1 MLKSFIPIIAVPLV
15 AAALAYLVS
24 DTLAARFLAVAFIV
38 YAISNFFH
46 ISALYNWSVLRDKR
60 ELPSGLGTWSKV
72 FSRLRNAN
80 KTDLETKQ
88 EIREEFDRI
97 QAVVDHLPDGLVVL
111 DQYDH
116 ILWYN
121 NAARELHEIFGF
133 KRPIHHFIRQPEFF
147 TYLTQPSDGQT
158 IKLNLA
164 TRPGRL
170 FEVRVVASS
179 TGQRLLITRDITEA
193 SKIDVMR
200 RDFVANVS
208 HEIRT
213 PVTVIGGFAETLLSL
228 ELDAESKKSYLN
240 TILSQSQT
248 MQRLLQDLLTLSSLE
263 SGSDVAVKESVDMPS
278 LLETLVAEARTLSN
292 GRHEVTLRLDGPR
305 TILGASTEIETAA
318 RNLIVNALRY
328 TPDGGK
334 VDVSWQGLSRFELP
348 EANAKAAFPAGAQAW
363 LRVQDTGPGIAEE
376 HLPRL
381 TERFYRVDRARSRD
395 TGGTGL
401 GLAIVKHVAQRHQAE
416 LVIESEFGKGS
427 RFSIGFH
434 APRIGTGPGN
444 GPGTGPGIN
453 IGEL

>member
-1 MLKSFIPIIAVPLV
+1 
-15 AAALAYLVS
+15 
-24 DTLAARFLAVAFIV
+24 
-38 YAISNFFH
+38 
-46 ISALYNWSVLRDKR
+46 
-60 ELPSGLGTWSKV
+60 
-72 FSRLRNAN
+72 
-80 KTDLETKQ
+80 
-88 EIREEFDRI
+88 
-97 QAVVDHLPDGLVVL
+97 
-111 DQYDH
+111 
-116 ILWYN
+116 
-121 NAARELHEIFGF
+121 
-133 KRPIHHFIRQPEFF
+133 
-147 TYLTQPSDGQT
+147 
-158 IKLNLA
+158 
-164 TRPGRL
+164 
-170 FEVRVVASS
+170 
-179 TGQRLLITRDITEA
+179 
-193 SKIDVMR
+193 
-200 RDFVANVS
+200 
-208 HEIRT
+208 
-213 PVTVIGGFAETLLSL
+213 
-228 ELDAESKKSYLN
+228 
-240 TILSQSQT
+240 

-292 GRHEVTLRLDGPR
+292 GRHELTLRLDGPG

-348 EANAKAAFPAGAQAW
+348 ETNAKAAFPAGAQAW

-434 APRIGTGPGN
+434 APRIGTGA
-444 GPGTGPGIN
+444 GTGTGTGAG

>member
-1 MLKSFIPIIAVPLV
+1 MLKSFILIIAVPII
-15 AAALAYLVS
+15 ALAIAAWGS
-24 DTLAARFLAVAFIV
+24 DTLAARFLAIAFIV
-38 YAISNFFH
+38 YGISNFVH
-46 ISALYNWSVLRDKR
+46 INALYKWAVLRDKR
-60 ELPSGLGTWSKV
+60 DLPNGLGSWAMV
-72 FSRLRNAN
+72 FNRLRKAN
-80 KTDLETKQ
+80 KSDLESKQ
-88 EIREEFDRI
+88 EIRIEFDRI
-97 QAVVDHLPDGLVVL
+97 QAVVDHLPDGLIVL

-116 ILWYN
+116 IIWYN
-121 NAARELHEIFGF
+121 NAARSLHEIFGF

-147 TYLTQPSDGQT
+147 NYLSAPTDGQAL
-158 IKLNLA
+158 KMNFA

-170 FEVRVVASS
+170 FEIRVVASTS
-179 TGQRLLITRDITEA
+179 GQRLLITRDVTEA

-228 ELDAESKKSYLN
+228 DLDEPSRNSYLN

-263 SGSDVAVKESVDMPS
+263 SGVDVAAKEPVDMPELIES
-278 LLETLVAEARTLSN
+278 LAAEARSLSN
-292 GRHEVTLRLDGPR
+292 GRHEITVRIDGPKI
-305 TILGASTEIETAA
+305 ILGAQTEIETAA

-334 VDVSWQGLSRFELP
+334 VDISWQGLSRFELP
-348 EANAKAAFPAGAQAW
+348 DTKATASFPTGIQAW
-363 LRVQDTGPGIAEE
+363 FRVKDTGPGIAEE

-381 TERFYRVDRARSRD
+381 TERFYRVDRGRSRE

-416 LVIESEFGKGS
+416 LVIESEFGRGS

-434 APRIGTGPGN
+434 ESRIEKPAQT
-444 GPGTGPGIN
+444 TA
-453 IGEL
+453 EV